1 MKNKFILY
9 TFFAILA
16 SFANLLTQRLVLSI
30 SKINIFFFLAII
42 SGTLVGLIIKFF
54 LDKIFIF
61 FDKTKDIK
69 SLGRKFTIY
78 TTMGMFTTSIF
89 WVTETI
95 FWLTWRQENMR
106 EIGALLG
113 LTLGYFIKYRLDKRF
128 VFRNLNF
135 KD

>member
-1 MKNKFILY
+1 MKKKLILY

-30 SKINIFFFLAII
+30 SKINLFYFLAIT

-54 LDKIFIF
+54 LDKSLIF

-78 TTMGMFTTSIF
+78 TTMGIFTTSIF
-89 WVTETI
+89 WATETI
-95 FWLTWRQENMR
+95 FWLIWRQENMR
-106 EIGALLG
+106 EMGAILG
-113 LTLGYFIKYRLDKRF
+113 LMLGYILKYRLDKRY
-128 VFRNLNF
+128 VFG
-135 KD
+135 KT

>member
-1 MKNKFILY
+1 MKKKLILY

-30 SKINIFFFLAII
+30 SKINLFYFLAIT

-54 LDKIFIF
+54 LDKSLIF

-78 TTMGMFTTSIF
+78 STMGIFTTSIF
-89 WVTETI
+89 WATETI
-95 FWLTWRQENMR
+95 FWLIWRQENMR
-106 EIGALLG
+106 EMGAILG
-113 LTLGYFIKYRLDKRF
+113 LMLGYILKYRLDKRY
-128 VFRNLNF
+128 VFG
-135 KD
+135 KT

>member
-1 MKNKFILY
+1 MKKKLILY

-30 SKINIFFFLAII
+30 SKINLFYFLAIT

-54 LDKIFIF
+54 LDKSLIF

-78 TTMGMFTTSIF
+78 TTMGIFTTSIF
-89 WVTETI
+89 WATETI
-95 FWLTWRQENMR
+95 FWLIWRQENIR
-106 EIGALLG
+106 EMGAILG
-113 LTLGYFIKYRLDKRF
+113 LMLGYILKYRLDKRY
-128 VFRNLNF
+128 VFG
-135 KD
+135 KT